1 MGFEKKKIGIVYA
14 GNIIK
19 RIIPNSQAERAKVN
33 VGWTIVKVNNLDQP
47 DDTDIIRKSIQ
58 KTADNGLKTAI
69 AFGIQKEFTINPE
82 NPQRKRKRKN
92 RAKNSKK
99 QGSKKKSSKKQSS
112 KKQSSKK
119 KSLKEKSS
127 KKQNSKKQS
136 SEKNNK
142 QIKKMVRR
150 QKKQLN
156 TLKKLGISYE

>member
-99 QGSKKKSSKKQSS
+99 QGSKKQSSKKQSS

-119 KSLKEKSS
+119 
-127 KKQNSKKQS
+127 QNSMKQS

-156 TLKKLGISYE
+156 TLKKLG